1 MLHGMSVTFEK
12 VGKSNYTL
20 EDMTHLLKH
29 AFAKAAKLSENQQNR
44 FARWVLDELD
54 SEKRWD
60 KAFAKSQDM
69 LSLMADKALKEYG
82 SGKTKPLHFHRT

>member
-1 MLHGMSVTFEK
+1 M
-12 VGKSNYTL
+12 VGESIYTL
-20 EDMTHLLKH
+20 NVMTHLLKH

-60 KAFAKSQDM
+60 KAFAKSQGI
-69 LSLMADKALKEYG
+69 LAHLADRALKEFVA
-82 SGKTKPLHFHRT
+82 GKTKPLHFRRT